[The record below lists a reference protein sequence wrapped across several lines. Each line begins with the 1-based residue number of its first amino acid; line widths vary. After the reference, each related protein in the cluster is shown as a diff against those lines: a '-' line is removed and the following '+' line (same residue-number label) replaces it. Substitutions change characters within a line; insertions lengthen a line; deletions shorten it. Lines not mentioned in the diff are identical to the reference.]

1 MPEFGVIAGSGI
13 YTIPELEIIDSVKIS
28 SPYGEPSDH
37 YRIGRLAE
45 REIAFL
51 PRHGSLHHIPPH
63 RINYRANIWGFREL
77 GVKRL
82 ISVAATGGIS
92 KEMKP
97 GTIVLPDQII
107 DRTSG
112 RESTF
117 YDENEVVHID
127 FAEPFCPD
135 LRKTL
140 LASASQTG
148 IHVQGKGTYIAV
160 NGPRLETA
168 AEIREFSL
176 IGADVIGMTGMPE
189 AALARELEICFAG
202 LAVVT
207 NVAAGIAEGKL
218 MATEVIEAMKASMH
232 QIGDLLRAFFSIH
245 FGEPAC
251 SCGSSLKSA
260 RISD

>member
-13 YTIPELEIIDSVKIS
+13 YNFPELEIIDSVKVS

-37 YRIGRLAE
+37 YRIGRLSG

-77 GVKRL
+77 GVKRIL
-82 ISVAATGGIS
+82 SVGATGGIS
-92 KEMKP
+92 REMKP
-97 GTIVLPDQII
+97 GSLVVLDQII
-107 DRTSG
+107 DRTCG
-112 RESTF
+112 REATF
-117 YDENEVVHID
+117 YDESEVVHID
-127 FAEPFCPD
+127 FTEPFCPD

-140 LASASQTG
+140 LASASQAD
-148 IHVQGKGTYIAV
+148 IHALEKGTYIAV

-168 AEIREFSL
+168 AEIREYSL
-176 IGADVIGMTGMPE
+176 MGADVVGMTGMPE

-207 NVAAGIAEGKL
+207 NVAAGIAEARL
-218 MATEVIEAMKASMH
+218 TATEVVDAMKASTE
-232 QIGDLLRAFFSIH
+232 QIKTLLKALFSLSLS
-245 FGEPAC
+245 EPDC
-251 SCGSSLKSA
+251 SCGSSLKNA
-260 RISD
+260 RMQA

>member
-13 YTIPELEIIDSVKIS
+13 YTIPGLEIIDSVKVS

-37 YRIGRLAE
+37 YRIGRLAGM
-45 REIAFL
+45 EIAFL

-63 RINYRANIWGFREL
+63 RINYRANIWGFWEL
-77 GVKRL
+77 GVKRI
-82 ISVAATGGIS
+82 ISVGATGGIS

-97 GTIVLPDQII
+97 GTLVLLDQII

-112 RESTF
+112 REATF
-117 YDENEVVHID
+117 YGENEVVHID
-127 FAEPFCPD
+127 FTDPFCPD

-140 LASASQTG
+140 LASAAQSD
-148 IHVQGKGTYIAV
+148 IPVLGKGTYIAV

-168 AEIREFSL
+168 AEIREFLL
-176 IGADVIGMTGMPE
+176 IGADVVGMTGMPE

-207 NVAAGIAEGKL
+207 NVAAGIAEGRL
-218 MATEVIEAMKASMH
+218 TTTEVVDAMKASAEH
-232 QIGDLLRAFFSIH
+232 IKALLKALFSLNPA
-245 FGEPAC
+245 EPAC
-251 SCGSSLKSA
+251 SCGSSLKNA
-260 RISD
+260 RM